1 MVEPTSPQSNVLELR
16 DIPRGISVEIDG
28 SIAYEVILTLWINF
42 SDREEYSN
50 FELGPDWHS
59 KLSSKVPEDLSDEI
73 LALGGPHCS
82 VWLSLLGLIA
92 TAPRPHDPDRVFEWL
107 GDINPQRL
115 RRWMLGYIGEYAD
128 SSLVED
134 AANGNLDAVREIVA
148 THQSDEVADHM
159 VTLFEMD
166 PEQMRERLVA
176 TLSRF
181 RSEVFAE
188 HEELFAGAIDKAA
201 TAQRAVLN
209 RDDPKKVIE
218 EATQGLDYEIPPGV
232 QTVILI
238 PSVVVRPLSLID
250 QQRGTLLVIY
260 GITDE
265 FIESDPEAP
274 PSWLVRTYKALSD
287 ERRLR
292 ILRRLGQ
299 GETSLDEL
307 TNMLGLSKSTVHHHI
322 SILRGAG
329 LVRVQVRSQGKKNKH
344 DKTSR
349 YSLRPNAL
357 DNASDVLH
365 TYILTNHQTAR
376 RA

>member
-50 FELGPDWHS
+50 FELGADWHS
-59 KLSSKVPEDLSDEI
+59 TLSSKVPKDLSDEI
-73 LALGGPHCS
+73 VALGGPHCS

-107 GDINPQRL
+107 GNINPQRL
-115 RRWMLGYIGEYAD
+115 RRWMLGYIGENAD
-128 SSLVED
+128 ASLVED

-166 PEQMRERLVA
+166 PEQMRDRLVA

-181 RSEVFAE
+181 RSEAFAE
-188 HEELFAGAIDKAA
+188 HEEHFAGAIDKAA

-307 TNMLGLSKSTVHHHI
+307 TSMLGLSKSTVHHHI

-329 LVRVQVRSQGKKNKH
+329 LVRVQVRSQDKKNKH

-349 YSLRPNAL
+349 YSLRPHAL

-365 TYILTNHQTAR
+365 TYIPTNQQTAR